1 MFKIENKIKILIF
14 KIFLPVFC
22 FIWFFLPS
30 GMFPVNFFLQ
40 EPSSLIYPFNLPFSA
55 KEAFYAPGVQILYF
69 LVYLVPL
76 SAVFFVFSIFY
87 KKIKT
92 PWVYSTALLTLSLML
107 FFNLNPLIHCANSI
121 NWFRELPFPVYFSII
136 SVFILHVFFSLY
148 GIRLLRTRNEN
159 FIDYETYCR
168 SQNQEEKTGK
178 RNKIKTKLLVILIGL
193 VFILLFL
200 FAFIL
205 LSSYKKMLV
214 ETLSDKGAIQAEQTS
229 SVYNSSEGR
238 YDKIAAYF
246 TSQRAGNASAGIP
259 FLRIDV
265 IITDSARQIYL
276 ENIDNGTEFPEYGVL
291 AYTTGTPKN
300 IPPEDKKITSLQAAD
315 FIKRFENGTYNK
327 EPILDSKNQT
337 CKFVYPVT
345 LSRPQGKKLVGFSV
359 VTYKQ
364 EVFMY
369 PYFQIKVCVF
379 TVVIIFIY
387 FSILLTLFIS
397 DYIVNPLLFLR
408 VNVRKASD
416 SLSEMMSGST
426 KISPQNL
433 IYNDVIKTRDEIKDL
448 SLEIGNMVTVIRG
461 ITPYISASTLR
472 SAEKDSRKSTG
483 KELCFLFTD
492 IRGFTSLCET
502 LPPKE
507 VVSILNH
514 YLDLE
519 TEIILNNGGDVD
531 KFVGDEMMAFF
542 SGAKKE
548 YNACKAAM
556 EIRKVMAEE
565 QKKSIARGLPVISIG
580 IGINTGKVVFG
591 PVGSITRKDFTSI
604 GDTVNLAAR
613 LEGANKAYGSKSLVS
628 EAVFEKVNS
637 FFICRELDF
646 ITVKGKTKPVKI
658 YEILQI
664 ATKSSEKLM
673 EIKNLF
679 EKGLGYYRKKNW
691 DKAESFFRECNAK
704 YQDKPSVV
712 FLERIQHFRQNPPPA
727 KWNGVFKM
735 EVK

>member
-1 MFKIENKIKILIF
+1 M
-14 KIFLPVFC
+14 
-22 FIWFFLPS
+22 
-30 GMFPVNFFLQ
+30 
-40 EPSSLIYPFNLPFSA
+40 A
-55 KEAFYAPGVQILYF
+55 
-69 LVYLVPL
+69 
-76 SAVFFVFSIFY
+76 
-87 KKIKT
+87 
-92 PWVYSTALLTLSLML
+92 
-107 FFNLNPLIHCANSI
+107 
-121 NWFRELPFPVYFSII
+121 
-136 SVFILHVFFSLY
+136 
-148 GIRLLRTRNEN
+148 
-159 FIDYETYCR
+159 
-168 SQNQEEKTGK
+168 
-178 RNKIKTKLLVILIGL
+178 
-193 VFILLFL
+193 
-200 FAFIL
+200 
-205 LSSYKKMLV
+205 
-214 ETLSDKGAIQAEQTS
+214 
-229 SVYNSSEGR
+229 
-238 YDKIAAYF
+238 KIAA
-246 TSQRAGNASAGIP
+246 Q
-259 FLRIDV
+259 
-265 IITDSARQIYL
+265 SARQIYL
-276 ENIDNGTEFPEYGVL
+276 ETIDNGTEFPEYGVL

-345 LSRPQGKKLVGFSV
+345 LSRPQGKRLVGFSI

-472 SAEKDSRKSTG
+472 NAEKDSRKSTG

-591 PVGSITRKDFTSI
+591 PVGLDVGVPQHGFDARSGHGVEQHQPVVGEYAVLAYHRNNVGSNAQGGQVQERVNVPAQIEMVLQAIGPGKLEPDPASGKVFARIGAIFPFRVEDCIGGRNLPFGQMVVAYNDVDAVLLRVEDFRI
-604 GDTVNLAAR
+604 CLDAAVQDNHQAHFVLDGIVDAPFREAVPVDIPVGDKKAQIVRVGHELFQEKVDQGYGRNPIHIVIAVDADAFFVFEGPLQPLHRPVHVFHEEGVVKMFEPR
-613 LEGANKAYGSKSLVS
+613 LEKPFRCFFGGYAALV
-628 EAVFEKVNS
+628 
-637 FFICRELDF
+637 
-646 ITVKGKTKPVKI
+646 
-658 YEILQI
+658 
-664 ATKSSEKLM
+664 
-673 EIKNLF
+673 
-679 EKGLGYYRKKNW
+679 
-691 DKAESFFRECNAK
+691 
-704 YQDKPSVV
+704 
-712 FLERIQHFRQNPPPA
+712 
-727 KWNGVFKM
+727 
-735 EVK
+735 